1 MMKSKV
7 KRLLVQ
13 CGVEPSMKGYDY
25 LVSAIML
32 EAENKHDGNSPLKI
46 TYIYEKVAKR
56 YNATPAN
63 VERCIRTAI
72 RSAFAIYP
80 PMLQNF
86 FIGII
91 KPTGVV
97 TNKAFICCIADR
109 VLEGFKVIK
118 SPDQMLEEGWCDDC
132 SGSYYHCKLEDK
144 CAGYGGTDEAL
155 V

>member
-1 MMKSKV
+1 MKSKL
-7 KRLLVQ
+7 KRLLIQ

-25 LVSAIML
+25 LVSGIML
-32 EAENKHDGNSPLKI
+32 EIENKHDGNTPLKI
-46 TYIYEKVAKR
+46 TYIYEKVAKK
-56 YNATPAN
+56 YNTTAAN
-63 VERCIRTAI
+63 VERCIRHSI
-72 RSAFAIYP
+72 RNAFSIYP
-80 PMLQNF
+80 PVLQNN

-91 KPTGVV
+91 KPSGTV
-97 TNKAFICCIADR
+97 TNKSFISCIANK